1 MLSSHVVRDGAS
13 QEKGLPFCF
22 WCKLQPSGKG
32 RRQHQGWLLTS
43 QRDDHSGM
51 SPCNWNTG
59 HYSIT
64 IYPLWNLPKMTCCM
78 TLLTVLDY
86 DYSIIMAWFHI
97 GLCLHQLKLYSV
109 YFMLRQ
115 STYIIYVKIITSHC
129 VPRECSDF
137 LDGVYYIIFHK
148 LFRCIFKFIL

>member
-1 MLSSHVVRDGAS
+1 MSSHVVRDGAC
-13 QEKGLPFCF
+13 QEMGLPFCF

-64 IYPLWNLPKMTCCM
+64 IYPVRNLPKMTLCM
-78 TLLTVLDY
+78 TLLTVLWLWMQY
-86 DYSIIMAWFHI
+86 HKHLVQYWLLFTSTKTIFCLFHVEEVCVI
-97 GLCLHQLKLYSV
+97 C
-109 YFMLRQ
+109 
-115 STYIIYVKIITSHC
+115 VKIITSHW
-129 VPRECSDF
+129 VPRKCSDF
-137 LDGVYYIIFHK
+137 LDDVYYIIFHNI
-148 LFRCIFKFIL
+148 FICIFNFRL